1 MVVVGAV
8 MVVESLPVV
17 PLMVVVG
24 GREGDKRGRSGDNV
38 CCGVCRCLCL
48 LARWWR
54 TIQEAAIGSVRHSTT
69 RQKECYLAIYVRL
82 KMRCL
87 VYGHHQ

>member
-1 MVVVGAV
+1 MPARGEAVAMVVVGAV

-38 CCGVCRCLCL
+38 CCGVCR
-48 LARWWR
+48 
-54 TIQEAAIGSVRHSTT
+54 
-69 RQKECYLAIYVRL
+69 
-82 KMRCL
+82 
-87 VYGHHQ
+87 